1 MGMGIICKIGIKAE
15 RTGEPLDAEIHNL
28 RIFPGVSHLKTTAW

>member
-1 MGMGIICKIGIKAE
+1 MEMIIICKIGIKAE

-28 RIFPGVSHLKTTAW
+28 RIFLTGAHFG